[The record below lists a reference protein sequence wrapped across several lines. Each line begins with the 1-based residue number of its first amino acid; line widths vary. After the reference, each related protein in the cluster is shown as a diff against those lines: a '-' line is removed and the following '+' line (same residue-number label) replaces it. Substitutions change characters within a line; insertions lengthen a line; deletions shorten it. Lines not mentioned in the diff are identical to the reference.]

1 MSLFHFRTF
10 ILLKADMLE
19 KLMSQQLHVE
29 YSMLIMYRVHVLSYN
44 YNLLKTISMD
54 SFSYVVYDH

>member
-1 MSLFHFRTF
+1 
-10 ILLKADMLE
+10 MLE